1 MAVPTSE
8 LTAVLRD
15 QIGTTERALV
25 AGQQAA
31 QPREVYQYSA
41 RLLDLLDR
49 AAWNVVD
56 TRGRVSGDPLS
67 IAQATWH
74 TSA

>member
-25 AGQQAA
+25 AEQQAA
-31 QPREVYQYSA
+31 PPREVYQYSA
-41 RLLDLLDR
+41 RLLDPLDR
-49 AAWNVVD
+49 AARNVVD

-67 IAQATWH
+67 IAQATCN